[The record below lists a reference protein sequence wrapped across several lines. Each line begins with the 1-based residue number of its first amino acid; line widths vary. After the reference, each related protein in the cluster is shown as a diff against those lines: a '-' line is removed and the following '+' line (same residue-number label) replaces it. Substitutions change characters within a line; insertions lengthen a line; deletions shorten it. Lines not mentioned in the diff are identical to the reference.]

1 VNIAIKMPIKFKEKE
16 QDVQLGVGV
25 CVYIVLL
32 EFVVRY
38 HLLLMI
44 VMICKLF
51 VAIVRKLEK

>member
-1 VNIAIKMPIKFKEKE
+1 MPIKFKEKE

-32 EFVVRY
+32 EFVVGY